1 MASPWRRENGSRQ
14 PRGGVAKPLWLL
26 ILLAGAAVFVQW
38 FNRPATGP
46 AVSGTA
52 QVIDGD
58 SLRVSGRELRL
69 KGLDAPEGRQTC
81 QRDGREWPCGQAS
94 ADWLRA
100 MTFRRTTVC
109 DVVETD
115 RFGRGLAYCT
125 VDGEDINA
133 KLVSDGMAVSFGGYT
148 REETE
153 ARLARLGLWSGTFEK
168 PQEWRRR
175 NGVGR

>member
-1 MASPWRRENGSRQ
+1 MAGSWRRQNGSRQ
-14 PRGGVAKPLWLL
+14 PRSSVAPPLGLL
-26 ILLAGAAVFVQW
+26 ILLAAAALFVQW

-52 QVIDGD
+52 HVIDGD

-69 KGLDAPEGRQTC
+69 KGVDAPEGRQTC
-81 QRDGREWPCGQAS
+81 QRDGREWPCGEAA
-94 ADWLRA
+94 ADRLRA
-100 MTFRRTTVC
+100 LTTRRTTVC
-109 DVVETD
+109 EVVETD
-115 RFGRGLAYCT
+115 RFDRGLAYCK

-133 KLVSDGMAVSFGGYT
+133 KLVSDGMAVNFGSYT
-148 REETE
+148 REEAD
-153 ARLARLGLWSGTFEK
+153 ARSARRGLWSGTFEK